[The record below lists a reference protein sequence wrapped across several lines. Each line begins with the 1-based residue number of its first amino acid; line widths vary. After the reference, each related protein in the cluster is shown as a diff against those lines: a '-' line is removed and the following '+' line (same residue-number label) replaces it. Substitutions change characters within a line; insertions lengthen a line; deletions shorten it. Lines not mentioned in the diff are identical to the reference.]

1 MTEQQPLKK
10 TSINMTKEIPQD
22 ASAVRF
28 VDPSYVGLI
37 WNPYLFVGN
46 SEQRDIMGIRN
57 VGGIVLLN

>member
-1 MTEQQPLKK
+1 
-10 TSINMTKEIPQD
+10 MTKEIPQD